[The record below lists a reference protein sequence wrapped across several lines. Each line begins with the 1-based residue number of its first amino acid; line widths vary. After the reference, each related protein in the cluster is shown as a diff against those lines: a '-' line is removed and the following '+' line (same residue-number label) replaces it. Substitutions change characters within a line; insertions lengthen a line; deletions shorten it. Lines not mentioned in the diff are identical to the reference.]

1 MIDPKRITPTEAKE
15 KMSSEEA
22 LLVCAYDNN
31 QKFETVH
38 LQGAIPLSEFKSRL
52 PSLSKDKEIIFYCA

>member
-1 MIDPKRITPTEAKE
+1 MIDPKRITPTETKE

-22 LLVCAYDNN
+22 LLVCAYDDT
-31 QKFETVH
+31 QKFEKVH
-38 LQGAIPLSEFKSRL
+38 LQGAIPLSEFKSSL

>member
-15 KMSSEEA
+15 KMSSEKTM
-22 LLVCAYDNN
+22 LVCAYDDN
-31 QKFETVH
+31 QKFEKVH
-38 LQGAIPLSEFKSRL
+38 LQGAISLSDFKSSL